1 MKAPPTTAQRH
12 GSVLLSVPEMDD
24 SYMAVQKSAR
34 ILIVDDQE
42 TCALFLARLLER
54 AGYAVCITITDPT
67 VAVRRLAELAPDLI
81 LLDLHME
88 PLTGIDVLGAIER
101 TLAPRVRGP
110 PVLVMTGDTTPEAKH
125 EALAGGATDF
135 LSKPFDDLE
144 VLLRIRRI
152 LEARALYLQCQSYS
166 QNLEEL
172 VSKRTAA
179 LQEQTRELEQ
189 TLSELR
195 ETQQQVIQ
203 QERVRALGT
212 MASGLAHDLNN
223 GLSIILG
230 CGEILLTKKEE
241 FPQGSRSRRFLEDIV
256 CAGHDNAQ
264 LVKRLRDFYRPNDAH
279 EERQAVDLNGIVAQA
294 ISLTSPKWQAES
306 EAIGRCIK
314 VETQAG
320 KIPMIAAAP
329 AELREVMTNLIFN
342 AVDAMPHGGTLTFR
356 TYDEDGSVTLEVS
369 DTGTGMTEQT
379 RRQCLDPFYTTK
391 GEAGTGLGLSVSYGI
406 VRRHGGTVEVRSR
419 LNHGT
424 TFLLQF
430 PVPDQPL
437 GIVRTRRSKA
447 VEPLHVLVVD
457 DHAGIRE
464 IVSAYLAEDRHTVET
479 AADGVEAMEK
489 FLRTEFDLVIT
500 DRAMPRMNGLE
511 FAAKVKRIKPNE
523 PVILLTGFADVM
535 SPKEANIDRLLN
547 KPARLDDLRKAIS
560 GIVSA
565 RGGRVGAG

>member
-1 MKAPPTTAQRH
+1 MRYAALDPMEPYMAAQR
-12 GSVLLSVPEMDD
+12 G
-24 SYMAVQKSAR
+24 AR

-42 TCALFLARLLER
+42 TCALFLARFLEH
-54 AGYAVCITITDPT
+54 AGYAVCITLTDAT
-67 VAVRRLAELAPDLI
+67 VAVNRFAELAPDLL

-88 PLTGIDVLGAIER
+88 PLSGIDVLRAIRETIPAR
-101 TLAPRVRGP
+101 ARP
-110 PVLVMTGDTTPEAKH
+110 PVLVMTGDTTAEAKH
-125 EALAGGATDF
+125 EALAAGATDF
-135 LSKPFDDLE
+135 LSKPFDELE
-144 VLLRIRRI
+144 VLLRIRHM
-152 LEARALYLQCQSYS
+152 LEARALYQQCQVYS

-172 VSKRTAA
+172 VSRRTAA
-179 LQEQTRELEQ
+179 LQEQTHELEQ
-189 TLSELR
+189 AMTELR

-230 CGEILLTKKEE
+230 CGEILLNQKAD
-241 FPQGSRSRRFLEDIV
+241 FPAGSRNRRFLEDLV

-314 VETQAG
+314 VETQTG
-320 KIPMIAAAP
+320 KLPMIAAAP
-329 AELREVMTNLIFN
+329 AELREVLTNLIFN
-342 AVDAMPHGGTLTFR
+342 AVDAMPRGGTLFFR
-356 TYDEDGSVTLEVS
+356 TYEEDGSVLLEVS
-369 DTGTGMTEQT
+369 DTGTGMTEET
-379 RRQCLDPFYTTK
+379 RRRCLDPFYTTK
-391 GEAGTGLGLSVSYGI
+391 GEAGSGLGLSVSYGI
-406 VRRHGGTVEVRSR
+406 VRRHGGNIQVRSR

-424 TFLLQF
+424 TFVLQF
-430 PVPDQPL
+430 PVPDQP
-437 GIVRTRRSKA
+437 IETISTKPVQA
-447 VEPLHVLVVD
+447 VHPLHVLVVD
-457 DHAGIRE
+457 DNAGIRE

-489 FLRTEFDLVIT
+489 FLRTDFDLIIT

-511 FAAKVKRIKPNE
+511 FAAKVKRIKPKE

-535 SPKEANIDRLLN
+535 GETEANVDRLLN

-560 GIVSA
+560 GIVPA
-565 RGGRVGAG
+565 KKRAARPRGKDRPRGG